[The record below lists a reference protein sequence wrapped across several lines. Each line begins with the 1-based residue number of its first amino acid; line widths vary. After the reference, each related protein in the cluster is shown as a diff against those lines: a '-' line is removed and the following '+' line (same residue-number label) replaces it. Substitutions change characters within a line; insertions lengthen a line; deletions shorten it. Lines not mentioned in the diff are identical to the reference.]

1 MEMDLVTRKRM
12 LKMLLI
18 MAILCGVLILFHLVK
33 GFLAYR
39 YFSGLSQQPMTVS
52 ATKVEYKTWYPT
64 IQATGSIRA
73 VKGVNVTTEA
83 AGMISHINFLPG
95 ETVKEGKLL
104 VELNTEP
111 EIAQLRVLE
120 ASADL
125 AKVVYER
132 DKAQYAIQGV
142 SKAILDADAAH
153 LQSAL
158 AQVEEQKAL
167 INKKHIEAPFSGRLG
182 ISAVNPGQYL
192 NPGDK
197 IVNLQ
202 TVDPIYMDFYL
213 PEQQLAAVQVGQIV
227 SVTSDAYPG
236 RVFSGKITTIDP
248 SLDTA
253 TRNVAVEATLSNPK
267 GELLSGM
274 YAEVVVSTGTETRY
288 LTLPQTAITY
298 NPYGDVAYYLVE
310 EQKDKKKKDKKHKPK
325 FIAKQTFVTV
335 GDTRGDQIAV
345 LTGLKEGDM
354 VVTSGQ
360 MKIHNGS
367 YVVVD
372 NSILLNDSAAP
383 VVSNPE

>member
-1 MEMDLVTRKRM
+1 MQMDFVTRKRM
-12 LKMLLI
+12 LTMLLI
-18 MAILCGVLILFHLVK
+18 MAIFCGIMILFHLVK

-39 YFSGLSQQPMTVS
+39 YFSNLSQQPMTVS
-52 ATKVEYKTWYPT
+52 ATQLEYKTWYPT
-64 IQATGSIRA
+64 LQATGSIRA
-73 VKGVNVTTEA
+73 VRGVNVTTESP
-83 AGMISHINFLPG
+83 GMVSRINFLPG
-95 ETVKEGKLL
+95 QTVSAGQLL
-104 VELNTEP
+104 IELNTEP
-111 EIAQLRVLE
+111 EVAQLHVLE
-120 ASADL
+120 ANADL
-125 AKVVYER
+125 AKIVYER

-158 AQVEEQKAL
+158 AQVEQQKAL
-167 INKKHIEAPFSGRLG
+167 IKKKNIVAPFAGRLG
-182 ISAVNPGQYL
+182 ISTINPGQYL

-197 IVNLQ
+197 IVALQ

-213 PEQQLAAVQVGQIV
+213 PEQELSSIKVGQVV

-236 RVFSGKITTIDP
+236 KVFSGKITTIDP
-248 SLDTA
+248 SLDVA
-253 TRNVAVEATLSNPK
+253 TRNVGVEATLSNPK

-274 YAEVVVSTGTETRY
+274 YAEVVVSLGTEKRY

-310 EQKDKKKKDKKHKPK
+310 EQLDKKKKDKPK
-325 FIAKQTFVTV
+325 LIAKQTFVTV
-335 GDTRGDQIAV
+335 GETRGDQIAV
-345 LTGLKEGDM
+345 LTGLKEGDT

-372 NSILLNDSAAP
+372 NSIPLNDSATSQAP
-383 VVSNPE
+383 NPE